1 MPPIRLRACLLLAC
15 LAVLSAC
22 QSAPKARVQSARF
35 DVRAGERAVAERI
48 SRACEE
54 LAPRLVEL
62 VPDTELPELSVW
74 IQELPTLYEFP
85 LTTLPEADGFY
96 APDHRRI
103 HLRQSAPDLERTLAH
118 EMVHAALGPS
128 WSSLPGTIEEGL
140 CDAVSVE
147 LMPQSRA
154 RLRAG
159 RYCAA
164 AFGMGGLRLSLR
176 IRTDALVSPDGLTR
190 ELEARVRLEGERRES
205 VDPISVFEAQAG
217 SASAKLSVSRK
228 KALYGYA
235 DLIVDRILERRGYAG
250 LHRIATT
257 ARQQGRTQ
265 IPRQWLL
272 DAAELTRDPESW
284 QQALLEGLGPQEL
297 EELVRMQPMLLG
309 DMLVDFLLPL
319 PQGADLDALLG
330 GTSMTIC
337 AQPEAASINLLAIPE
352 FRHSVRARLARLQDK
367 ADS

>member
-1 MPPIRLRACLLLAC
+1 MVPRMAQDRSWRGRSPIAVVAIVCACCAMVLAAGPARGQGPRAW
-15 LAVLSAC
+15 
-22 QSAPKARVQSARF
+22 
-35 DVRAGERAVAERI
+35 AGSTVAKR
-48 SRACEE
+48 
-54 LAPRLVEL
+54 P
-62 VPDTELPELSVW
+62 
-74 IQELPTLYEFP
+74 
-85 LTTLPEADGFY
+85 AD
-96 APDHRRI
+96 
-103 HLRQSAPDLERTLAH
+103 
-118 EMVHAALGPS
+118 
-128 WSSLPGTIEEGL
+128 
-140 CDAVSVE
+140 
-147 LMPQSRA
+147 
-154 RLRAG
+154 
-159 RYCAA
+159 
-164 AFGMGGLRLSLR
+164 
-176 IRTDALVSPDGLTR
+176 
-190 ELEARVRLEGERRES
+190 GERRES
-205 VDPISVFEAQAG
+205 VDPMSVFEAQAG
-217 SASAKLSVSRK
+217 SASTKLSVSRK

>member
-1 MPPIRLRACLLLAC
+1 M
-15 LAVLSAC
+15 
-22 QSAPKARVQSARF
+22 ARVQSAHF
-35 DVRAGERAVAERI
+35 DVRAGERVVAERI

-54 LAPRLVEL
+54 FAPRLMDL
-62 VPDTELPELSVW
+62 VPDTSLPELSIWV
-74 IQELPTLYEFP
+74 QELPTLYEFP

-96 APDHRRI
+96 ASDHRRI

-118 EMVHAALGPS
+118 ELVHAALGPS
-128 WSSLPGTIEEGL
+128 WSALPGTIEEGL

-164 AFGMGGLRLSLR
+164 AFGLGGLRLTLH

-190 ELEARVRLEGERRES
+190 ELEARVRLEGERHES
-205 VDPISVFEAQAG
+205 VDPMSVFEAQAG
-217 SASAKLSVSRK
+217 SAFAKLSVSRK
-228 KALYGYA
+228 KALYGFA
-235 DLIVDRILERRGYAG
+235 DLIVDRILERRGYEG
-250 LHRIATT
+250 LHLIART
-257 ARQQGRTQ
+257 ARQRGGTQ
-265 IPRQWLL
+265 IPKQWLL
-272 DAAELTRDPESW
+272 DAAELTRDGESW
-284 QQALLEGLGPQEL
+284 QSALLMGLGPEEL

-319 PQGADLDALLG
+319 PRGTDIDALLG
-330 GTSMTIC
+330 GTSMTIR
-337 AQPEAASINLLAIPE
+337 AETDAASVNLLSIPD
-352 FRHSVRARLARLQDK
+352 FHKSVRARLAQAQDR